1 MKVQVKMGISAD
13 DLFES
18 IVTSVLYDAE
28 QARGKKVPAKKL
40 KAGFTYQKT
49 LNAKLGG
56 AQHVTT
62 KITEFEPPRLYA
74 ASITSSRGVNTV
86 RYEIEPIEGQDAIS
100 VVYEEGY
107 EGDKTS
113 TTSTASS
120 WALCT
125 APLPSVKSRSV
136 CVTWRPTSRRTA
148 LPSETTSPIRYPPT
162 ANCRRRAKVRLSTP
176 RRARNNMEDMNKIE
190 MACFEI
196 IANVG
201 SARSCFIEAIDLA
214 GEGKIDEAEAR
225 VVEGEQFFLVGH
237 AKHGEMI
244 AQEACGDHIDPS
256 IILIH
261 AEDQLMSAE
270 TFKILAGKFIDL
282 AKKNA

>member
-13 DLFES
+13 DLFDS
-18 IVTSVLYDAE
+18 IVTSVLYDVE

-107 EGDKTS
+107 EGDKTLNDLNGKLMGTLYS
-113 TTSTASS
+113 PFAKRKIKKRLRGMEAYIKASGAS
-120 WALCT
+120 VRDDESDSVSANGE
-125 APLPSVKSRSV
+125 LPEESQS
-136 CVTWRPTSRRTA
+136 A
-148 LPSETTSPIRYPPT
+148 ADNAAESE
-162 ANCRRRAKVRLSTP
+162 
-176 RRARNNMEDMNKIE
+176 E
-190 MACFEI
+190 
-196 IANVG
+196 
-201 SARSCFIEAIDLA
+201 
-214 GEGKIDEAEAR
+214 
-225 VVEGEQFFLVGH
+225 
-237 AKHGEMI
+237 
-244 AQEACGDHIDPS
+244 
-256 IILIH
+256 
-261 AEDQLMSAE
+261 
-270 TFKILAGKFIDL
+270 
-282 AKKNA
+282 

>member
-1 MKVQVKMGISAD
+1 MPT
-13 DLFES
+13 
-18 IVTSVLYDAE
+18 TSSTASSRRCFTTRAG
-28 QARGKKVPAKKL
+28 ARQEGAGKEL

-107 EGDKTS
+107 EGDKTLNDLNGN
-113 TTSTASS
+113 S
-120 WALCT
+120 WVLCT

-136 CVTWRPTSRRTA
+136 CVTWRPTSRRAA

-162 ANCRRRAKVRLSTP
+162 ANCRRRAKVRLTTP

-196 IANVG
+196 IANVAPPAAA
-201 SARSCFIEAIDLA
+201 SSSHRLA
-214 GEGKIDEAEAR
+214 GEAR
-225 VVEGEQFFLVGH
+225 STRPRPVSPRASSSSWSVTLST
-237 AKHGEMI
+237 AK
-244 AQEACGDHIDPS
+244 
-256 IILIH
+256 
-261 AEDQLMSAE
+261 
-270 TFKILAGKFIDL
+270 
-282 AKKNA
+282 